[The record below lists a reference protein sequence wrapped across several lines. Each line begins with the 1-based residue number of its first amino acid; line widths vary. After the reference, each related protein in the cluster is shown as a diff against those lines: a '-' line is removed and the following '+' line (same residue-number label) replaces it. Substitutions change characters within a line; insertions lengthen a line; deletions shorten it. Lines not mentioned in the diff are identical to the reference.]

1 MLLTRV
7 RDALHWRRWKAR
19 RLRYLRAAFR
29 NGDELA
35 RTDTEKTPC
44 PTAVLNDG
52 TVFRHPA
59 DRTGLAGMLLE
70 VWYDEVY
77 TGRFYT
83 PGRATP

>member
-1 MLLTRV
+1 VLLTRV

-59 DRTGLAGMLLE
+59 DRTGLGACPSNP
-70 VWYDEVY
+70 VVSSS
-77 TGRFYT
+77 
-83 PGRATP
+83 